1 MSVIWKIDLFV
12 KPTIEKPDEAWCKV
26 CEKFL
31 KLSDRSP
38 RNLELHLHLHPDYAA
53 KFKELKKK
61 DESQKN
67 AMDKFVTI
75 QPKGIV

>member
-38 RNLELHLHLHPDYAA
+38 RNLEYYISLIDDPFLDDMKVKILELIME
-53 KFKELKKK
+53 KFNVEDKKYFFPFW
-61 DESQKN
+61 
-67 AMDKFVTI
+67 A
-75 QPKGIV
+75 